1 MYSIIEQI
9 PLNYNEQHALK
20 GIINEVTSKYPI
32 KKLILYGSKAKGGSL
47 EGSDID
53 ILFITEDNID
63 RSTRF
68 EISDIIYNYEVS
80 NDVVISAIFV
90 SEADFIE
97 RVSTFLMRVKK
108 EGIVI
113 WSRE

>member
-1 MYSIIEQI
+1 MYSVTKDI

-32 KKLILYGSKAKGGSL
+32 KKVILYGSKARGGSL

-53 ILFITEDNID
+53 ILFITENNID

-68 EISDIIYNYEVS
+68 VISDIIYNYELS
-80 NDVVISAIFV
+80 NDVIVSAIFV
-90 SEADFIE
+90 SEADFRE
-97 RVSTFLMRVKK
+97 RLSTFLMRVKK

>member
-1 MYSIIEQI
+1 MYSIIEDI

-32 KKLILYGSKAKGGSL
+32 KKLILYGSKARGGSL

-80 NDVVISAIFV
+80 NDVVVSAIFV
-90 SEADFIE
+90 SGADFRK
-97 RVSTFLMRVKK
+97 RVSPFLMRVKK
-108 EGIVI
+108 EGVVI